1 MCTVTVVPIG
11 GAVRAGWGAFR
22 LACNRDE
29 QRTRPPA
36 AAPRP
41 QQAGTLR
48 AIWPIDPVGG
58 GTWVG
63 ANECGVVLS
72 LLNRNIEP
80 AGPRPHDDPRAS
92 RGAIISAALEHQSLA
107 AVARFLKEEIDPKR
121 YPPFRLIGVDGINS
135 LVCEGTGATLRV
147 EVSALGAAP
156 LFITS
161 SGLGDALVE
170 APRRALF
177 DEWFSAMGES
187 SEAGALARADGRS
200 PSILQKQ
207 DAFHRHSWPD
217 RTHLSVCMRREAART
232 VSFAAVTVS
241 PDRVEFHYHAGPP
254 DETAA
259 ETTIHLPRRRSA

>member
-1 MCTVTVVPIG
+1 MCTVTVVPLG
-11 GAVRAGWGAFR
+11 GAAQAGWDAYR

-36 AAPRP
+36 AGPRP
-41 QQAGTLR
+41 QHAGALR
-48 AIWPIDPVGG
+48 AIWPVDPVGG

-80 AGPRPHDDPRAS
+80 AGPHRNEDPRES
-92 RGAIISAALEHQSLA
+92 RGAIIPAALEQPSLA

-147 EVSALGAAP
+147 EVAPLGSAP

-170 APRRALF
+170 GPRRALF
-177 DEWFSAMGES
+177 NEWFFAEGES
-187 SEAGALARADGRS
+187 VAGGASAPAQPRAM
-200 PSILQKQ
+200 SITQRQ

-217 RTHLSVCMRREAART
+217 RTHLSVCMRRDAART
-232 VSFAAVTVS
+232 VSFTAVTVS
-241 PDRVEFHYHAGPP
+241 PDVLEFHYHAGPP

-259 ETTIHLPRRRSA
+259 ETTIPLPRRRSD